1 MATLAISKEFL
12 PDYGSLPQDVRR
24 KVDALFSKF
33 AEHTHAGIHL
43 EKLGG
48 ARDPRARSVR
58 IDQAWRGVLIAPDN
72 GDAYVLVR
80 VLHHDKAYAW
90 MERNVFGV
98 NQATGALE
106 IEDVAGFEAVAPA
119 VGSAELEEDKKLFED
134 FKDKDIL
141 QLGISEKLLPILQR
155 ISTDEELE
163 GLSMYL
169 PQGQA
174 DALHMLAAGY
184 TAEEAYSEMVVGEDP
199 GPVDP
204 QDVSA
209 AVARP
214 ASRSMFYVVQEAT
227 ELVEMLSRPFD
238 LWRTFLH
245 PTQRSLAYRETY
257 SGPARIT
264 GGAGTGKTVV
274 AMHRAKALADR
285 VPSNGSK
292 QILFTTFT
300 KNLARAIQENLKLL
314 GGPEILEKVDVVSV
328 DKLSSRFVRDE
339 EGSAFKICSDQ
350 AQEHLWDDVIDELG
364 IDELGRPL
372 SAAFVRHEWQQVVL
386 AHGISS
392 RAEYF
397 SVPRIGRGVRLD
409 RRQRA
414 AVWDAI
420 EEFTNR
426 LVDQGQRTY
435 LQMADAA
442 AGYVSTRSVKPYS
455 HVIVDEAQDL
465 HPAQWRMLRA
475 AVAEGP
481 DDLFI
486 VGDTHQRIYDN
497 RISLSRLGINV
508 RGRSHRLRLNYRTTH
523 EILRWSLGLL
533 TGETFDDLDEGVD
546 TLVGYRSQLHGPAPT
561 AIGYPSRSQELDG
574 LVVSVREWIA
584 SGVEPEEIGV
594 AARTHEVCGVVVDAL
609 TDAGLQSRELRGD
622 EEEERGGV
630 QVGTMHRMKGLEFR
644 CIAIVD
650 AGQDHIPLTWVVTP
664 ESDDPTQ
671 HRNDLLRERS
681 LLYVACTR
689 ARDDLRVSW
698 AGMPSSFVE
707 PLISQPAKAAS

>member
-12 PDYGSLPQDVRR
+12 PDYGSLPQDVRK

-43 EKLGG
+43 EKLGQ

-58 IDQAWRGVLIAPDN
+58 IDQAWRGVVIAPEK

-106 IEDVAGFEAVAPA
+106 IEDVTGIEAVVPA
-119 VGSAELEEDKKLFED
+119 LGSGEYDGAGTLFPESR
-134 FKDKDIL
+134 DKDIL
-141 QLGISEKLLPILQR
+141 QLGIPEKLLPTLHR

-174 DALHMLAAGY
+174 DALNMIAAGY
-184 TAEEAYSEMVVGEDP
+184 TAEEAYSELVAGEDP
-199 GPVDP
+199 GVVDR
-204 QDVSA
+204 QDVGA
-209 AVARP
+209 AVERP

-245 PTQRSLAYRETY
+245 PTQRSLAYRQTY
-257 SGPARIT
+257 SGSARVT

-285 VPSNGSK
+285 VKSNGSK

-300 KNLARAIQENLKLL
+300 KNLARSIQENLKLL

-339 EGSAFKICSDQ
+339 ESSALKICSDQ
-350 AQEHLWDDVIDELG
+350 VQEQMWDDVADELG
-364 IDELGRPL
+364 IDEVGPL
-372 SAAFVRHEWQQVVL
+372 SSAFVRHEWQQVVL

-397 SVPRIGRGVRLD
+397 AVPRMGRGVRLD

-455 HVIVDEAQDL
+455 HVIIDEAQDL

-481 DDLFI
+481 DDMFI

-508 RGRSHRLRLNYRTTH
+508 RGRAHRLRLNYRTTH

-533 TGETFDDLDEGVD
+533 SGETFDDLDEGVD
-546 TLVGYRSQLHGPAPT
+546 TLVGYRSQLHGPPPT
-561 AIGYPSRSQELDG
+561 AMGYPSRSQELGG
-574 LVVSVREWIA
+574 LVGRVREWIA
-584 SGVEPEEIGV
+584 SGVEPEEIGI
-594 AARTHEVCGVVVDAL
+594 AARTHEVCGIVANAL
-609 TDAGLQSRELRGD
+609 SKAGLEARELRGD
-622 EEEERGGV
+622 EEGERGGV
-630 QVGTMHRMKGLEFR
+630 EVGTMHRMKGLEYR
-644 CIAIVD
+644 CVAIVN
-650 AGQDHIPLTWVVTP
+650 AGQDRIPLTWVVTP

-698 AGMPSSFVE
+698 TGAPSPFIE
-707 PLISQPAKAAS
+707 PLLTESMHERR